1 MCNYFYK
8 QEMQDVRE
16 LSFSKSGLYQ
26 MELPCNND
34 DSTLDLKTSKIIFQN
49 ITYKISN
56 SVLSIL
62 STHLL
67 TILYFVILALLVN
80 GSLSSFV
87 IRHEKSKLW
96 IVDNKRNSLLEIDIN
111 SSGDRSSIAR

>member
-1 MCNYFYK
+1 MDAILPFDFYPRLFNSMCNYFYK

-34 DSTLDLKTSKIIFQN
+34 DSTLDLEASKIIFQN

-56 SVLSIL
+56 FKYTLYTSFNHFVFCHLSL
-62 STHLL
+62 AGQWQLKFFCNST
-67 TILYFVILALLVN
+67 
-80 GSLSSFV
+80 
-87 IRHEKSKLW
+87 
-96 IVDNKRNSLLEIDIN
+96 
-111 SSGDRSSIAR
+111 